1 MKKTIGVPGVI
12 GIALCAASF
21 VAPAG
26 AQQPPRDAAV
36 VTAGKAPGKGAVG
49 AAVQKVA
56 TVEAIDRESRTVTL
70 KTPEGR
76 VTRMVVGPDVRNLDQ
91 VSVGDLVV
99 TTYVEAVSLTLKKG
113 GDGIRERAES
123 TRSASAPD
131 GSKPGGAV
139 QHRVTVV
146 ADVIAA
152 NPRTRVLTLRG
163 PDRTI
168 DLRVP
173 DANQFTRVQVGDQV
187 EATFTEAL
195 IIAVRPAPKR

>member
-1 MKKTIGVPGVI
+1 
-12 GIALCAASF
+12 
-21 VAPAG
+21 
-26 AQQPPRDAAV
+26 
-36 VTAGKAPGKGAVG
+36 
-49 AAVQKVA
+49 
-56 TVEAIDRESRTVTL
+56 
-70 KTPEGR
+70 
-76 VTRMVVGPDVRNLDQ
+76 
-91 VSVGDLVV
+91 
-99 TTYVEAVSLTLKKG
+99 
-113 GDGIRERAES
+113 
-123 TRSASAPD
+123 
-131 GSKPGGAV
+131 V

-195 IIAVRPAPKR
+195 IIAVRPAQKR